1 MDPRAPRRGRSICRT
16 LEAWII
22 AGMARSTTR
31 RRDNLNQSLAT
42 SQSSS
47 AWSGCTGF
55 EDVDAGRVDGSPHRH
70 TLDQPEGCNIGDQGD
85 RRCSGRSPEPD
96 PGEVPPRGRCR
107 RPSLATTRWQCFRP
121 QFICSDRQEIQHV
134 LGQATNSPSRM
145 TRWPSRASTSPVSS
159 GRESPTWRP
168 VRVRTRRLSSTY
180 TRARQPSHLASAHQN
195 GWSPLGSPVI
205 ASMGCRTGSGTGP
218 SLEHRGRLGKW
229 TWPYRRWEHL
239 SAPSGCK
246 SGHARHAGR
255 PGRRRARGR
264 RG

>member
-1 MDPRAPRRGRSICRT
+1 MSMRAGSTEAHTDIPSINPRAAISATRATADVPVGRPSRT
-16 LEAWII
+16 R
-22 AGMARSTTR
+22 ARSPR
-31 RRDNLNQSLAT
+31 GVDADDHRWPRHAGNVSDH
-42 SQSSS
+42 SSS
-47 AWSGCTGF
+47 A
-55 EDVDAGRVDGSPHRH
+55 
-70 TLDQPEGCNIGDQGD
+70 LN
-85 RRCSGRSPEPD
+85 
-96 PGEVPPRGRCR
+96 
-107 RPSLATTRWQCFRP
+107 
-121 QFICSDRQEIQHV
+121 RQEIQHV